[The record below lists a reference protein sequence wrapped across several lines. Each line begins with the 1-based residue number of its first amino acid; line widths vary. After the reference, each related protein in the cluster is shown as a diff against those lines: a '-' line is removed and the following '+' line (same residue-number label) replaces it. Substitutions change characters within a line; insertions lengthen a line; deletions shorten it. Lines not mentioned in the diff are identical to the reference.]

1 MKLSAA
7 ANVLRSKNAGP
18 LALTIDILFPSRDL
32 FDRAAGSANLT
43 RTAVAGL
50 YGMSDNEV
58 TVMHVPKALAI
69 KVTMPRRIV
78 AGSPGDLDV
87 YGAQQ
92 HLPLMDV
99 KL

>member
-18 LALTIDILFPSRDL
+18 LALTIDILFPNREL
-32 FDRAAGSANLT
+32 FDLAAGSAALT
-43 RTAVAGL
+43 RTAVAKL
-50 YGMSDNEV
+50 YDLSDNEV
-58 TVMHVPKALAI
+58 AVMHVPKALAI
-69 KVTMPRRIV
+69 KVTMPRAIV

-92 HLPLMDV
+92 HLPLLDV
-99 KL
+99 EL